1 MTNCVVF
8 SPRISFIS
16 TKFFPLNFDGWLLV
30 LSRKSKFSGTPLS
43 LYSALSYL
51 YILSIYTIISFCL
64 YYNMVIL
71 KIISNLL
78 LIFWWHVNFLRFNY
92 WFFYLRVAAY
102 FLGCLPVFITA
113 FFVIFFCSLISNLIS
128 NLILP
133 AVSTVFWITHFNK
146 VLKVLVA
153 NLLVATRRFCPY
165 LLLKSL
171 LRCFSMFPCNL
182 FFAKNKIPYIWHK
195 FSLSVQLN
203 ISLYPHP
210 HP

>member
-1 MTNCVVF
+1 M
-8 SPRISFIS
+8 
-16 TKFFPLNFDGWLLV
+16 
-30 LSRKSKFSGTPLS
+30 
-43 LYSALSYL
+43 
-51 YILSIYTIISFCL
+51 
-64 YYNMVIL
+64 
-71 KIISNLL
+71 

-92 WFFYLRVAAY
+92 WFCYLRVVVY
-102 FLGCLPVFITA
+102 FLGCLSVFITA

-133 AVSTVFWITHFNK
+133 AASTVFWITHFNK
-146 VLKVLVA
+146 VLNVLVA
-153 NLLVATRRFCPY
+153 NLLVVKRRFCLY

-182 FFAKNKIPYIWHK
+182 FFVKNKIPYFWHK

-210 HP
+210 

>member
-1 MTNCVVF
+1 MCC
-8 SPRISFIS
+8 I
-16 TKFFPLNFDGWLLV
+16 FPVHIIHFNKV
-30 LSRKSKFSGTPLS
+30 LSSEFWWLIISVVQKIKIFWYTIISIFCIILS
-43 LYSALSYL
+43 LYSL
-51 YILSIYTIISFCL
+51 YIHHYIFLFV
-64 YYNMVIL
+64 YNMVIL

-153 NLLVATRRFCPY
+153 NLLVVTRRFCPY

-195 FSLSVQLN
+195 FSLSFQLN

-210 HP
+210 